1 MSEAMMWLMARGVW
15 ETLMMTFVSGFFGF
29 VLGLPV
35 GVLLY
40 VTRPGQIIANNKIYR
55 TLSGVVNIFR
65 SIPFIILLVWMIP
78 FTRMIVGTSIDCR
91 PLSCR

>member
-1 MSEAMMWLMARGVW
+1 MIWLLVRGVW
-15 ETLMMTFVSGFFGF
+15 ETLAMTFVSGFFGF

-40 VTRPGQIIANNKIYR
+40 VTRPGQIVANAKLR
-55 TLSGVVNIFR
+55 TLSAVVNIFR

-78 FTRMIVGTSIDCR
+78 L
-91 PLSCR
+91 PA